1 MFALLFAVETAQ
13 AIDYPEPDGMV
24 TDLAELLPPDLEER
38 VEAKVVAYKAQTT
51 IEIAVVTLPSLD
63 GADPCAYA
71 QELWNQ
77 WGVGNAQD
85 NNGVMLLVAPSDSKN
100 CIATGY
106 GIEPYFTDLE
116 TARVRTEIMRPL
128 NRAEKRAEAV
138 EAGVDAIIRHLGE
151 TPWAQRT
158 PPEAVASTQE
168 TANTV
173 VCVILSI
180 VVIVFVL
187 ALLILSTRR
196 RGRYSSYGRYSS
208 SSSSY
213 DYGSGGGYSG
223 GGHSSSS
230 SSSSDSGGG
239 SFSGGDSGG
248 GGSGGSD

>member
-1 MFALLFAVETAQ
+1 MLGALLAAGAAF
-13 AIDYPEPDGMV
+13 AIDYPQPDGMV
-24 TDLAELLPPDLEER
+24 TDLAELIPPDIEETLEQ
-38 VEAKVVAYKAQTT
+38 KLVAYKAQTT
-51 IEIAVVTLPSLD
+51 IEIAVVTVPTLQ

-85 NNGVMLLVAPSDSKN
+85 NNGVMLLAAPSESKN

-128 NRAEKRAEAV
+128 NRAEKRVEAI
-138 EAGVDAIIRHLGE
+138 EAGVDAIITHLGE

-158 PPEAVASTQE
+158 PPVATASAQE
-168 TANTV
+168 TANTA
-173 VCVILSI
+173 VCIILSI
-180 VVIVFVL
+180 VLVVVLLAVF
-187 ALLILSTRR
+187 LSSRR
-196 RGRYSSYGRYSS
+196 RGRYGSYSGY

-213 DYGSGGGYSG
+213 DY
-223 GGHSSSS
+223 SSSS
-230 SSSSDSGGG
+230 SGSSGGWSGGGGGDSGGG